1 MIAGAIGAIDQWLRR
16 REAEEVT
23 GAYFAWW
30 QECTTVRD
38 AYRTWVR
45 AAGADAA
52 RAFAGYAAAL
62 EREQRAAEAYAA
74 RARRHGELHRP
85 SAA

>member
-1 MIAGAIGAIDQWLRR
+1 MIAGAIDQWLRR
-16 REAEEVT
+16 REVEEVT
-23 GAYFAWW
+23 RAYFAWW
-30 QECTTVRD
+30 QECTAVRD

-45 AAGADAA
+45 PERAEAA

-74 RARRHGELHRP
+74 HARRLDEMVAP
-85 SAA
+85 ASA

>member
-1 MIAGAIGAIDQWLRR
+1 MIAGAIDQWLRR
-16 REAEEVT
+16 REVEEVT

-30 QECTTVRD
+30 QECTAVRD

-45 AAGADAA
+45 AARADAA
-52 RAFAGYAAAL
+52 RAFAGYVAAL
-62 EREQRAAEAYAA
+62 EREQRAADAYAA